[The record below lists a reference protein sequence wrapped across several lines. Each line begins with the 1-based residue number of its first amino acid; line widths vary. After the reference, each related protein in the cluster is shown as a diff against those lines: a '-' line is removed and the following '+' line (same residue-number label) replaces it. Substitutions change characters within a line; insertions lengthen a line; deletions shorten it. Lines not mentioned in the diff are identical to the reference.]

1 MIAGPSGSRAS
12 FTYVMAQFRR
22 ILVSYGGIPADVVHN
37 YSLHSLKATPLSW
50 ALQVE
55 VEPTMSRLWGH
66 HRSSEHGEAMVR
78 AQRAV
83 ESAEGYLGRLGA
95 FDPTGPRWQVASC
108 RVRAGSE
115 AAQPHGGPPG
125 LLPPRCANGDSD
137 TEPESCS
144 DGECCCSSSSS
155 SSSDSDSEYRTGAD
169 SKIGDPLVPGV
180 WILNTLSGCVHAA
193 ASVVMMKEVWA
204 EHALL
209 LVLPQPRAGKF
220 GTRIQP
226 WHSIRASMRPVL
238 EPSGWIKCESQPDSL

>member
-1 MIAGPSGSRAS
+1 MQGVIARGHCWKTKAPITGMPWGCLCAGIYGSWAPALAWVCKYMQAHDFMIAGPSGSRAS

-115 AAQPHGGPPG
+115 AAQPHGGA
-125 LLPPRCANGDSD
+125 PRPAS
-137 TEPESCS
+137 
-144 DGECCCSSSSS
+144 
-155 SSSDSDSEYRTGAD
+155 
-169 SKIGDPLVPGV
+169 
-180 WILNTLSGCVHAA
+180 AA
-193 ASVVMMKEVWA
+193 LRQW
-204 EHALL
+204 
-209 LVLPQPRAGKF
+209 R
-220 GTRIQP
+220 
-226 WHSIRASMRPVL
+226 
-238 EPSGWIKCESQPDSL
+238 